1 MRSSVHNIFVY
12 YFLVTETEFVKVPF
26 TSLLTVL
33 SGKNSYPSQKYNL
46 NRLKDQFLRFFLDT
60 SYFLSGNFFQER
72 KQIYIYIYI
81 QIRKTWH
88 GYISDVF
95 AQYL

>member
-1 MRSSVHNIFVY
+1 MRSSLHNIFVY

-26 TSLLTVL
+26 MSLLTVL

-72 KQIYIYIYI
+72 KQIYIEY
-81 QIRKTWH
+81 
-88 GYISDVF
+88 SN
-95 AQYL
+95 